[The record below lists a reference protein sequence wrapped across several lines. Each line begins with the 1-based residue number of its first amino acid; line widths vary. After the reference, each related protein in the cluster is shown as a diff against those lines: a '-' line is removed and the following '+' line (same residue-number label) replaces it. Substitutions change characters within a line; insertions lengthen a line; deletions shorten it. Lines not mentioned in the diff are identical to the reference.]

1 MCGNRTRERTGMID
15 NDLVFLGLGSNL
27 EDRRSQIEKALLL
40 LNKAGVR
47 ITRSSSLY
55 ETEPVGIA
63 DQPWFLN
70 MVIAAQTHLS
80 PRDLLH
86 LSKRIER
93 QAGRTYA
100 VRFGPRQIDIDILLY
115 KEQTYRDADIEIPHP
130 RMHERRFVLVPLL
143 EIAPDITI
151 PGTNRKYASMLAGL
165 NETKQVAKSKEQGF

>member
-1 MCGNRTRERTGMID
+1 MID

-40 LNKAGVR
+40 LNKAGVK
-47 ITRSSSLY
+47 IARSSSLY

-70 MVIAAQTHLS
+70 MVIATQTHLS

-86 LSKRIER
+86 LGKRIER

-100 VRFGPRQIDIDILLY
+100 VRFGPRRIDIDILLY
-115 KEQTYRDADIEIPHP
+115 KGRAYRDAEVEIPHP

-151 PGTNRKYASMLAGL
+151 PGTNRKYANMLAGL